1 MPITSILA
9 NCTLAS
15 WKDFNIDLSLIGFMG
30 NGHLIV
36 SYSFPLF
43 SCPDYASTFLQ
54 HKHNDYRSNM
64 LLCFCVLSYG
74 HMPSTKCKNFIY
86 FTLVILSLFS
96 LQHNYFPSRHLES
109 NYRNGIRLLLCF
121 CCNTDFFGYLY
132 LSFSCC
138 LANIARVQ
146 HLGILGRLCVCLNS
160 NGKVIQ
166 PEHIVFLWIVVFM
179 CVFVLFKDKQA
190 SYIN

>member
-1 MPITSILA
+1 M
-9 NCTLAS
+9 
-15 WKDFNIDLSLIGFMG
+15 IGFKEMIWKTCFDVCNSLQQTMG
-30 NGHLIV
+30 NGGLIV

-43 SCPDYASTFLQ
+43 SCPHYASTFLQ

-64 LLCFCVLSYG
+64 LLCFVLSYG
-74 HMPSTKCKNFIY
+74 HMPSKKCNNFIY

-121 CCNTDFFGYLY
+121 CCKTDFFGYLY
-132 LSFSCC
+132 FSFSCC

-166 PEHIVFLWIVVFM
+166 PEHIVFYELWFS
-179 CVFVLFKDKQA
+179 CVFLCYLKINKQVI
-190 SYIN
+190 SIN